1 MSNVAIAT
9 EMARMNL
16 QNKIRFW
23 QHELAHYGYGGD
35 MPFSRAFIKREIARL
50 TALLMELR

>member
-1 MSNVAIAT
+1 
-9 EMARMNL
+9 MARMNL